1 MDLNGSVDYQL
12 AIKMPEISVTQALAE
27 LKLINK
33 RLDKAFVRT
42 KWIAVSTSTRPVDA
56 ETLRKNAQ
64 SEEQSYTDLIKRR
77 EALKRGVV
85 QSNATT
91 RVKIGEWEGTVAEA
105 VERKTSIAYKTALL
119 DEYRNA
125 YNNAQ
130 EDLRMARDA
139 AQSRLD
145 RLLSSELGKDVRTNP
160 ETIAALTT
168 TFNSNNKVELVDPL
182 GLAERIKALEA
193 EIDTFTTNVDWVLSE
208 SNGRTMIQ
216 I

>member
-1 MDLNGSVDYQL
+1 
-12 AIKMPEISVTQALAE
+12 MPEISVTQALAE

-56 ETLRKNAQ
+56 ESLRKNAQ
-64 SEEQSYTDLIKRR
+64 SAEQSYTDLIKRR
-77 EALKRGVV
+77 EALKRAVV

-91 RVKIGEWEGTVAEA
+91 RVKIGDWEGTVAEA

-119 DEYRNA
+119 DEYRDA
-125 YNNAQ
+125 YNGAQ
-130 EDLRMARDA
+130 EDLRTLKERAEE
-139 AQSRLD
+139 RLD

-160 ETIAALTT
+160 ETIAALTA
-168 TFNSNNKVELVDPL
+168 TFNSNNKVELIDPL
-182 GLAERIKALEA
+182 GLAERIKALET

-208 SNGRTMIQ
+208 SNGRTMVQ

>member
-1 MDLNGSVDYQL
+1 
-12 AIKMPEISVTQALAE
+12 MPEISVTQALAE

-33 RLDKAFVRT
+33 RLDKALSGVE
-42 KWIAVSTSTRPVDA
+42 WIAVSTSLHPVDA
-56 ETLRKNAQ
+56 ERIRKNAQ
-64 SEEQSYTDLIKRR
+64 SAEQSYMDLIKRR
-77 EALKRGVV
+77 DSLKRAVV
-85 QSNATT
+85 QSNAVT

-119 DEYRNA
+119 TEYKYA
-125 YNNAQ
+125 YNNA
-130 EDLRMARDA
+130 EEEMKNARAA
-139 AQSRLD
+139 AQARLD

-168 TFNSNNKVELVDPL
+168 TFNTNNKVELVDPL
-182 GLAERIKALEA
+182 GLSGKIKALES

-208 SNGRTMIQ
+208 SNGRTMIT